1 MAIISVG
8 VDFSGVLTIVNPV
21 TSFSSNEF
29 DFTSVDPMQTEKDA
43 GIQGLGFADSG
54 MTIALPIPRNE
65 VKLALI
71 GGANEMRVQGLDGD
85 GTVLAVELVAAA
97 HVLRNVQLKVAG
109 IASVTVDK
117 GNNEGLL
124 VSIAIEVEIG

>member
-8 VDFSGVLTIVNPV
+8 VDFSGVFTIVNPV
-21 TSFSSNEF
+21 TSFSANEF
-29 DFTSVDPMQTEKDA
+29 DFTSVDPMQTEQDA
-43 GIQGLGFADSG
+43 GIQGLGFAGSG

-65 VKLALI
+65 VKLDLI
-71 GGANEMRVQGLDGD
+71 GGANEMRVQGLAAD

-97 HVLRNVQLKVAG
+97 HVLRNVQLKAAG
-109 IASVTVDK
+109 IASVTVDQ

>member
-1 MAIISVG
+1 MAVISLS
-8 VDFSGVLTIVNPV
+8 VDFSGAFTIVNPV
-21 TSFSSNEF
+21 NNFSASGF
-29 DFTSVDPMQTEKDA
+29 DFTSVDPMQTEQDS
-43 GIQGLGFADSG
+43 GIQGLAFADSG

-71 GGANEMRVQGLDGD
+71 GGANEMRVQGLAPD
-85 GTVLAVELVAAA
+85 GTVVALEVVAAG
-97 HVLRNVQLKVAG
+97 HILRNVQLKAAG
-109 IASVTVDK
+109 IASVTVDQ